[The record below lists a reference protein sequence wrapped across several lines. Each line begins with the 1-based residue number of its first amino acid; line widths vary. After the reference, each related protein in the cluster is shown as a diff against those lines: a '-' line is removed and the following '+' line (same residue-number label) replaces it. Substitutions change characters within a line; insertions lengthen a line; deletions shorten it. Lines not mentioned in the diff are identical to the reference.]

1 MVLKRRVHR
10 RYGMK
15 RLLSVGGFAGCAAIA
30 LALSSFNTVFT
41 KTYNVAPDSPLGK
54 ASCTV
59 CHIGKHGGKL
69 NPYGKDLQ
77 VVLKA
82 ANTKKL
88 TAEILHKVDNLD
100 STKTGKKNIDKIK
113 AGKNPGVD

>member
-1 MVLKRRVHR
+1 
-10 RYGMK
+10 MK
-15 RLLSVGGFAGCAAIA
+15 RFLSVGGFVAFTAVAF
-30 LALSSFNTVFT
+30 ALSSFNTVFT
-41 KTYNVAPDSPLGK
+41 KTYDIEAGSPVGK

-100 STKTGKKNIDKIK
+100 STKTGKKNIEKIK